1 MLINVNIPGF
11 EIQRFQNSYKQQPG
25 SNPRHY
31 RQNIAQAIAQRQAWN
46 NCAGTLN
53 FCIKTFHFNFQK
65 IFLILLSSRVSQ
77 KNKPTV

>member
-31 RQNIAQAIAQRQAWN
+31 RQNIAQRHAWI

-53 FCIKTFHFNFQK
+53 FSIKTFHFNFQK